1 MCCYEQFKNEFVLHL
16 NQSGFNEVDIK
27 RITELLNL
35 AAYNYDVTRKETQ
48 VAIYNQELPEVA
60 KMYIVSKKV
69 EGFSKQTIY
78 NYKKYLEIFF
88 FALQKA
94 PEQVTTNDIRVFL
107 YRYQEERKIS
117 NRSLEKYRST
127 ISSFYEWACLEGYLE
142 KNPAKPIK
150 KIKYE
155 KKQRVPL
162 TQIELE
168 YLRKACKTPK
178 ELAIIE
184 VMYSTG
190 CRVSELTSLKKT
202 DIDWQEKTVHL
213 FGKGSKHRTSFLNA
227 KAEVALKEYFRSR
240 EDNNEWVF
248 VSDRRPHNQMHKCG
262 IEKILKILS
271 GRVADTVHKPITPHI
286 LRHTTAT
293 QAMAANMP
301 LEDIQT
307 LLGHEQISTTLIYAQ
322 NNVEHVK
329 AEHKRCII

>member
-1 MCCYEQFKNEFVLHL
+1 MCYEQFKNEFVLHL

-48 VAIYNQELPEVA
+48 VPEVA

-69 EGFSKQTIY
+69 EGFSKQTLY

-94 PEQVTTNDIRVFL
+94 PEQITTNDIRVFL
-107 YRYQEERKIS
+107 YKYQEERKIS

-127 ISSFYEWACLEGYLE
+127 ISSFYAWACVEGYME
-142 KNPAKPIK
+142 KNPVLPIK

-155 KKQRVPL
+155 KKQKVPL
-162 TQIELE
+162 AQIELE

-190 CRVSELTSLKKT
+190 CRVSELTGLKK
-202 DIDWQEKTVHL
+202 I
-213 FGKGSKHRTSFLNA
+213 G
-227 KAEVALKEYFRSR
+227 Y
-240 EDNNEWVF
+240 
-248 VSDRRPHNQMHKCG
+248 
-262 IEKILKILS
+262 
-271 GRVADTVHKPITPHI
+271 
-286 LRHTTAT
+286 
-293 QAMAANMP
+293 
-301 LEDIQT
+301 
-307 LLGHEQISTTLIYAQ
+307 
-322 NNVEHVK
+322 
-329 AEHKRCII
+329 

>member
-1 MCCYEQFKNEFVLHL
+1 MCYEQLKNEFIL
-16 NQSGFNEVDIK
+16 NLNHSGFNEIDIK
-27 RITELLNL
+27 RITEILNL
-35 AAYNYDVTRKETQ
+35 SVYNYDVTRKETQ
-48 VAIYNQELPEVA
+48 VAIYNQELPYIA

-69 EGFSKQTIY
+69 EGFSKETIY

-94 PEQVTTNDIRVFL
+94 PEQITTNDIRVFL
-107 YRYQEERKIS
+107 YKYQEERKIS

-127 ISSFYEWACLEGYLE
+127 ISSFYEWCCMEGYLE
-142 KNPAKPIK
+142 KNPVKPIK
-150 KIKYE
+150 KIKHE

-190 CRVSELTSLKKT
+190 CRVSEITGLKKS

-213 FGKGSKHRTSFLNA
+213 FGKGNKHRTSFINA
-227 KAEVALKEYFRSR
+227 KAEVALKDYFASR
-240 EDNNEWVF
+240 EDDNEYVF
-248 VSDRRPHNQMHKCG
+248 VSDRRPHRQMHKCG
-262 IEKILKILS
+262 IEKIIKILS
-271 GRVADTVHKPITPHI
+271 KRVSDTVQKPITPHI

-293 QAMAANMP
+293 QALAANMP
-301 LEDIQT
+301 LEDIQM
-307 LLGHEQISTTLIYAQ
+307 LLGHEQIGTTLIYAK
-322 NNVEHVK
+322 NNIDHVK
-329 AEHKRCII
+329 SEHKRCIV